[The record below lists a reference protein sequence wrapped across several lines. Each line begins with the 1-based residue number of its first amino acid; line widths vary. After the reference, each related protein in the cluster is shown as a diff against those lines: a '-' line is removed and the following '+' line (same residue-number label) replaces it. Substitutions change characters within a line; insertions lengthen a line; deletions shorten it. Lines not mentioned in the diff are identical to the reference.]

1 MNATNKVTN
10 KKRAVAFVDSANCTG
25 CAICAAI
32 CPVKCIEIIDSPFNY
47 TGEAK
52 VIQDI
57 CTGCNLCAID
67 CPWEAI
73 TMINPDGSTKEYSKQ
88 LFRVRGYV

>member
-1 MNATNKVTN
+1 MNSSNNITK
-10 KKRAVAFVDSANCTG
+10 KKRAVAFVDSDNCTG

-32 CPVKCIEIIDSPFNY
+32 CPAKCIEIVDSTFNL
-47 TGEAK
+47 TGEA
-52 VIQDI
+52 ILSPEA

-73 TMINPDGSTKEYSKQ
+73 TMINPDGSIKDYSKQ
-88 LFRVRGYV
+88 LIRVRGYA